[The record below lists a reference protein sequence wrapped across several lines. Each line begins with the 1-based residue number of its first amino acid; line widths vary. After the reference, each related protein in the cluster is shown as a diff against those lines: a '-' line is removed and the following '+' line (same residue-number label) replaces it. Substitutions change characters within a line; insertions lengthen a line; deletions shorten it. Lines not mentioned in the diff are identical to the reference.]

1 MSLINVMQIGKEN
14 KQTKQQ
20 LMYKAKITDEKQFKK
35 ELAELKKQYIVI
47 FDDGYYL
54 PSSKEEYMELIN
66 KMEEQGKN
74 INKTIE
80 LAYKEMEEKKD
91 EM

>member
-1 MSLINVMQIGKEN
+1 MSLINIMQIGKKN
-14 KQTKQQ
+14 RQTKQQ

-54 PSSKEEYMELIN
+54 PSSKEEYMEFIN
-66 KMEEQGKN
+66 KMEEQGEN
-74 INKTIE
+74 INRIIE
-80 LAYKEMEEKKD
+80 LAYKEMEEKEK
-91 EM
+91 